1 MERNKET
8 ISKFLD
14 FVKKTPYLVRCV
26 VIEGFGVHVH
36 YDSAHKRFFASFH
49 FNPHWPH
56 THGVSGKTNEEFI
69 ERLFAEIDES
79 KKIYTN
85 GGKFPSDY
93 YNENFNEEK

>member
-14 FVKKTPYLVRCV
+14 CVKKTPYLIRCV

-36 YDSAHKRFFASFH
+36 YDSARGYFVASFH
-49 FNPHWPH
+49 FNPYWPH
-56 THGVSGKTNEEFI
+56 TNGVSGRTNEEFI
-69 ERLFAEIDES
+69 KNLFYKIDDA
-79 KKIYTN
+79 KKIFTN

-93 YNENFNEEK
+93 YNENFDEK

>member
-36 YDSAHKRFFASFH
+36 YDSAHGYFRASFH
-49 FNPHWPH
+49 FNPSWPH
-56 THGVSGKTNEEFI
+56 TNGVSGKTKDEFI
-69 ERLFAEIDES
+69 KHLFDLIDDA

-93 YNENFNEEK
+93 YNENFDDK

>member
-49 FNPHWPH
+49 FNPH
-56 THGVSGKTNEEFI
+56 
-69 ERLFAEIDES
+69 
-79 KKIYTN
+79 
-85 GGKFPSDY
+85 
-93 YNENFNEEK
+93 